1 MKRPISDIFVE
12 IENFP
17 MIGQKW
23 PFYKNEYPNPSISV
37 VSLISTSFAVEND
50 LRNRSDAFLL
60 NFYIFII
67 FGQIG
72 QVLVFDVLCGI
83 IYAELDRRIFSR
95 K

>member
-67 FGQIG
+67 FWSNWPNFG
-72 QVLVFDVLCGI
+72 FWST
-83 IYAELDRRIFSR
+83 ELDRRILSR